1 LHPWLGTGLLTS
13 YGQKWHTRRK
23 VNNIVKVARIGSDA
37 KIFADF
43 LIYSHAL
50 IRKLVS
56 DLDTSV
62 SFQDSRRLYG
72 HLQRAERNFGQKIVD

>member
-23 VNNIVKVARIGSDA
+23 VNNIVKVADFGSDA
-37 KIFADF
+37 KIFAEF
-43 LIYSHAL
+43 LIHSHVSTP
-50 IRKLVS
+50 KLVS
-56 DLDTSV
+56 DLDTSI

-72 HLQRAERNFGQKIVD
+72 HFQ